1 MEICIECLDG
11 EKYTV
16 EVGVDDTIT
25 DIRRKA
31 AAAAALCEDGFDMHF
46 GGKVMAEGDFTT
58 QLSAGDTVV
67 LTKKTKSQKEHAIAA
82 LRDLGWETRLTAE
95 SLVGLTDPKLVHLF
109 LQAEVVT
116 EIPNAF
122 LSGGTFRELDLSGVS
137 AVTKV
142 GSDFLSNCTS
152 LATIDISGWNN
163 VTHIGNGFLQ
173 NCGRYIWTP
182 GFSGVRLDISGW
194 NNVTYLGKLFLENS
208 KVRTLDISGWNKVT
222 EIKHSFLHSCCMLTS
237 LDLSGWGNVT
247 RIGRRFL
254 LDCTR
259 LTTLD
264 LSGWNKVTEI
274 GSNFL
279 SNCSSLTTLDIS
291 GWNKVTEIGSNFLY
305 NCSSLTTLDISG
317 WNSVTHVE
325 EYFLANCTSL
335 STLNLSGWSSVTQI
349 ETPFLKRC
357 RIHASSINVTGSSCI
372 VLYNVSH
379 NRYITFT
386 KDEAK
391 ETCHC
396 VCM

>member
-31 AAAAALCEDGFDMHF
+31 AAAAALCEDGFDMRF
-46 GGKVMAEGDFTT
+46 GGKVMAEGDNTT

-67 LTKKTKSQKEHAIAA
+67 LTKKTMSQKEHAIAA

-95 SLVGLTDPKLVHLF
+95 SLVNLTDPKLVHLF

-116 EIPNAF
+116 EIPDNV
-122 LSGGTFRELDLSGVS
+122 LSGGRFRELDLSGVS

-142 GSDFLSNCTS
+142 GADFLSNCTS

-173 NCGRYIWTP
+173 NCRRWSRTP
-182 GFSGVRLDISGW
+182 RRAEVRLDISGW
-194 NNVTYLGKLFLENS
+194 NNVTRIGYNFLS
-208 KVRTLDISGWNKVT
+208 GSRVSTLDISGWNKVT
-222 EIKHSFLHSCCMLTS
+222 EIEHGFLGHCWMLTS
-237 LDLSGWGNVT
+237 LDLSGWSNVT
-247 RIGRRFL
+247 RIGASFL
-254 LDCTR
+254 FACYR

-264 LSGWNKVTEI
+264 ISGWNKVTVI
-274 GSNFL
+274 GTNFL

-291 GWNKVTEIGSNFLY
+291 GWNN
-305 NCSSLTTLDISG
+305 
-317 WNSVTHVE
+317 VTHVGK
-325 EYFLANCTSL
+325 YFLAICTSL
-335 STLNLSGWSSVTQI
+335 STLNLSGWSSVTRI
-349 ETPFLKRC
+349 ETGFLRGC
-357 RIHASSINVTGSSCI
+357 RIRASSINVTGSSS
-372 VLYNVSH
+372 VVSEYV
-379 NRYITFT
+379 NNSRT
-386 KDEAK
+386 K
-391 ETCHC
+391 CQC